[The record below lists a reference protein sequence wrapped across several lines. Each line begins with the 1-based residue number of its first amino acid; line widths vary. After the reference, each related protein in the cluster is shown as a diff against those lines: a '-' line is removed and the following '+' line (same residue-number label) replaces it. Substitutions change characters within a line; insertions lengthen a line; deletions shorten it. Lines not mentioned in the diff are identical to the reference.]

1 MGVFIISFF
10 RYDNVTMT
18 MFFKESYRKGM
29 SFQKNTV
36 KCSETNWDDAGIHV
50 PWNCGGCWAGVKRP
64 GQWPRQWWLSGG
76 GMILGR
82 SEVLH

>member
-50 PWNCGGCWAGVKRP
+50 TWNCVE
-64 GQWPRQWWLSGG
+64 GG
-76 GMILGR
+76 GRVGR
-82 SEVLH
+82 V